1 MLYHYFMLS
10 WIVFKAAVE
19 NLMLEESF
27 AMISGGAGPAQNI
40 MIAVPVMTPNHKC
53 HKNDMASIVKLST

>member
-1 MLYHYFMLS
+1 
-10 WIVFKAAVE
+10 
-19 NLMLEESF
+19 MLEESF